1 MLSCSCKFFYKK
13 CFYKK
18 EVQAIN
24 HIKAVVK
31 KMKALYVRVS
41 TDSQVAHLRT
51 VFEMKLIRGIN
62 RFPTNTSYL
71 PFLCYFFTI

>member
-1 MLSCSCKFFYKK
+1 MRKMIV
-13 CFYKK
+13 K
-18 EVQAIN
+18 EF
-24 HIKAVVK
+24 
-31 KMKALYVRVS
+31 
-41 TDSQVAHLRT
+41 TDKSNIAHLRT